1 MRFAFL
7 IFKYFPFGGVQRD
20 MLRIANDCAAS
31 GHEVTIYTG
40 EWRGDKPA
48 NTNLAGSIKVVLLKS
63 SGLFNHQR
71 HQSLIKAMANEV
83 LLAKPDL
90 VVGFNRM
97 PGLDAYYAADPC
109 FVERAHA
116 ERGWW
121 YRLSG
126 RYRFFAA
133 SEKAVMSTDTHCQ
146 VLLLTSHDQA
156 VFQHWYGTQDHR
168 FHVLPPSIPAQRFA
182 NIDRASAR
190 HHLRQEFGLQQ
201 DADVM
206 LMVGSAFV
214 RKGLDR
220 AIVALAQLPEAIRNN
235 TWLLAVGEDEA
246 EPMIA
251 IARQHGVA
259 DRVFIVAEG
268 RADVPDL
275 MMGADVLVH
284 AARSEL
290 AGIVIIEALTAGLPV
305 IVTGVCGYAGHVSDA
320 GAGKVLPAPYEQAD
334 FNQALAEMLS
344 SPNREQWHAAGLRYT
359 ANILANTSA
368 TVEADLLTQFAND
381 KNATSNAT
389 ATRTNSKKG

>member
-1 MRFAFL
+1 MPIAPLKFAFL

-20 MLRIANDCAAS
+20 MLRIANDCAAQ

-40 EWRGDKPA
+40 EWRGDKPSNA
-48 NTNLAGSIKVVLLKS
+48 NLAGSIKVVLLKS

-71 HQSLIKAMANEV
+71 HQSLIDAMTGQIK
-83 LLAKPDL
+83 LAPPDL

-109 FVERAHA
+109 FVERAQA

-121 YRLSG
+121 YRLTG
-126 RYRFFAA
+126 RYRFFAE
-133 SEKAVMSTDTHCQ
+133 SEKAVMSADSDCQ
-146 VLLLTSHDQA
+146 IMLLTSQDQA
-156 VFQHWYGTQDHR
+156 VFQRWYGTPDHR

-182 NIDRASAR
+182 NIHRSSAR
-190 HHLRQEFGLQQ
+190 HHLRQEFGLPLG
-201 DADVM
+201 ADVI

-220 AIVALAQLPEAIRNN
+220 AIIALAQLPEAIKHN

-246 EPMIA
+246 EPMLA
-251 IARQHGVA
+251 LARQHGVA
-259 DRVFIVAEG
+259 DRVFIVAQG

-275 MMGADVLVH
+275 MMGADLLVH

-305 IVTGVCGYAGHVSDA
+305 IVTDTCGYAGHVSAA
-320 GAGKVLPAPYEQAD
+320 GAGKVLSAPYQQTD
-334 FNQALAEMLS
+334 FDLALLEVLS
-344 SPNREQWHAAGLRYT
+344 SSDRDQWQAAGLRYT
-359 ANILANTSA
+359 ANILANSSA
-368 TVEADLLTQFAND
+368 TVEADLLVQFAHH
-381 KNATSNAT
+381 KNTTSK
-389 ATRTNSKKG
+389 TNSKKG